1 MTALSVQLIVLLPAL
16 AAVVGL
22 GLRRS
27 RPFSG
32 LAATGT
38 SSAVLLCAVLQL
50 ASTNDRVQTIS
61 TFGPL
66 STGELAVP
74 LELIADRTSAVLALA
89 VAVVGL
95 AVQVFSIWYLR
106 DDHRYPVFA
115 ATVSLFLAGML
126 LVVQSGDLILT
137 LVGWEVIGWCS
148 YLLIGHVSTRESAR
162 RAAHKA
168 FLVTRVADIGFY
180 LGLVILAVAARSTRL
195 ETVLAHWGVLPQA
208 SSALQDTTGSPLLTL
223 ALVGIVVGV
232 AGKSGLVPFHDWL
245 PDAMEGPTPASA
257 LIHAATMVAAGTY
270 VIARFHPMY
279 AVDGASRTLLGVL
292 AAVTMVWAAV
302 LAFAQPDLKRML
314 AYSTL
319 SQVAIMLSALAFAG
333 FSNGTGAGLGHLL
346 SHALF
351 KSLLF
356 LAVGWLSV
364 LAGGTAFVALR
375 GRARGRGALLWSIG
389 IGLGALAGLP
399 PLVGFFS
406 KEGVLAVAAEE
417 LGGPDAPTAWVVLLA
432 LVVTVPLTAAYCTRA
447 WLLLTAP
454 VSEAN
459 DASTTEAAGE
469 AASEAAG
476 ATRGATAG
484 EAAGAT
490 AGEAAGTR
498 GEAAGTRGAMAGE
511 AAGATAGATR
521 GATQSATQAEEVELA
536 ETEAQTGQAESPDA
550 AASAGDDDATAA
562 HTGRPIT
569 GAAAVTVSG
578 LALLTVVGAVFL
590 LPVTGG
596 LHVSV
601 GLTVVSLALV
611 GLAFLAVRSATSG
624 ATDPATRLGPRWQ
637 ERSDRGFGA
646 DTAYLG
652 VARAVLAV
660 ARLVVVLD
668 RDVVDAYPRGAA
680 GVTALLGRAGERTH
694 RGAPSAGLVALVI
707 GVVGLA
713 VVGVTVWH

>member
-32 LAATGT
+32 LVATGT

-137 LVGWEVIGWCS
+137 LVGWEVMGWCS

-180 LGLVILAVAARSTRL
+180 LGLVVLAVAARSTSL
-195 ETVLAHWGVLPQA
+195 ETVLDHWGVLPRA

-459 DASTTEAAGE
+459 DASTTEAAGK
-469 AASEAAG
+469 AAG
-476 ATRGATAG
+476 AAAGEAAG

-490 AGEAAGTR
+490 AGEAAG
-498 GEAAGTRGAMAGE
+498 EA
-511 AAGATAGATR
+511 R

-550 AASAGDDDATAA
+550 AASAGDDDATAG

-680 GVTALLGRAGERTH
+680 GVTALLGRAGERMH

>member
-1 MTALSVQLIVLLPAL
+1 VTALSVQLIVLLPAL

-137 LVGWEVIGWCS
+137 LVGWEVMGWCS

-469 AASEAAG
+469 AASEAASEAAG
-476 ATRGATAG
+476 ATRGAT
-484 EAAGAT
+484 
-490 AGEAAGTR
+490 
-498 GEAAGTRGAMAGE
+498 AGE

>member
-1 MTALSVQLIVLLPAL
+1 
-16 AAVVGL
+16 
-22 GLRRS
+22 
-27 RPFSG
+27 
-32 LAATGT
+32 
-38 SSAVLLCAVLQL
+38 VLQL

-61 TFGPL
+61 TLGPL

-74 LELIADRTSAVLALA
+74 LELIADRTSAVLALS

-95 AVQVFSIWYLR
+95 AVQVFSIWYLH

-126 LVVQSGDLILT
+126 LVVQSGDLVLT
-137 LVGWEVIGWCS
+137 LVGWEVMGWCS

-333 FSNGTGAGLGHLL
+333 FSNGTGAGLSHLL

-459 DASTTEAAGE
+459 DASTTEAAG
-469 AASEAAG
+469 
-476 ATRGATAG
+476 
-484 EAAGAT
+484 AT

-498 GEAAGTRGAMAGE
+498 GAMASE

-611 GLAFLAVRSATSG
+611 GLALLAVRSATSG